1 MIPRPQRSKSTDTLF
16 PYPTTFRS
24 SLKRADVDDTE
35 HPRGHVEQQMAMES
49 PVARR
54 IGGQVEADLAARQHI
69 DGVLARI
76 AAGMAVQ
83 HLEEMAVQ
91 MDRIG
96 HHRVVDENDA
106 REFVAFEA
114 DRLEAFAAFFAIE
127 QPNTEIHFAGEM

>member
-1 MIPRPQRSKSTDTLF
+1 
-16 PYPTTFRS
+16 
-24 SLKRADVDDTE
+24 
-35 HPRGHVEQQMAMES
+35 MAMES

-76 AAGMAVQ
+76 AAGMAVH

-91 MDRIG
+91 MDRMG

-106 REFVAFEA
+106 RAFVAFEA
-114 DRLEAFAAFFAIE
+114 DRLDAFAEFFAIE
-127 QPNTEIHFAGEM
+127 RPHEAPHVRSEEHTTELQSLMRISYAVFYLIKNNTKSDINMHVNLQQ